1 MPLLKSILIIIG
13 FYIASVL
20 VFDIIGVLVNSFFD
34 IFAGRSKSTLLY
46 YTVWFVGAI
55 FAGIIFANLA
65 YSYTN
70 KNTIVKDKPIIIA
83 MVAILLSAVAI
94 WIFYYYNQMDDNN
107 AYYVPGNMYMTYT
120 FFITFILA
128 AAFGCNM
135 AVYKPKKKET

>member
-1 MPLLKSILIIIG
+1 MPLFKSILIIIG

-70 KNTIVKDKPIIIA
+70 KNTIVKDKPIIIV
-83 MVAILLSAVAI
+83 MVAILLSAVAL
-94 WIFYYYNQMDDNN
+94 WIFYYYNQMADNDT
-107 AYYVPGNMYMTYT
+107 YYVPGNKYMTYT

-128 AAFGCNM
+128 TAFGCNM